1 MKQILKLIESNNPI
15 IYINGKITEN
25 FNYNR
30 LDYSNNCLHT
40 FYYNNTENVLKLG
53 FISEYAMKKI
63 CNIV

>member
-63 CNIV
+63 SNIV

>member
-40 FYYNNTENVLKLG
+40 FSYNNTENVLKLG

-63 CNIV
+63 SNIV